1 MSERSELI
9 GRRGSLPVF
18 AADGAHA
25 TSAGV
30 LGSLPISYHHGEA
43 ASGGVT
49 VIGGS
54 SGWPRAA
61 ATAIRAGAA
70 AVIVTA
76 PEPEDLSPL
85 RSGGLIVVDSV
96 WAANPVVAS
105 AGAALRFAATA
116 GARLECRVRIGVGR
130 SLPAVL
136 LDQLSLIRALL
147 APATD
152 LHILH
157 HCEHGFVGEARAAGI
172 AVDLSAICTDAAP
185 ERADARLLTADG
197 SVQVLIPHGDT
208 AQPALLTVTGPYGA
222 LLAPTSY
229 ESGHRAAWRRLHHLL
244 STGERCTDLDDLEA
258 DIATASIYPEG

>member
-1 MSERSELI
+1 MSD
-9 GRRGSLPVF
+9 SLPVF
-18 AADGAHA
+18 AAGA

-30 LGSLPISYHHGEA
+30 LASLPASYHHSEA

-54 SGWPRAA
+54 RGWPRAA

-70 AVIVTA
+70 GVIVTA

-85 RSGGLIVVDSV
+85 RSGGLIVVDSI
-96 WAANPVVAS
+96 WATNPVAAS
-105 AGAALRFAATA
+105 AGAAFRSAASP
-116 GARLECRVRIGVGR
+116 GSRLECRVRVAVGR
-130 SLPAVL
+130 SLAAVL

-147 APATD
+147 APATE
-152 LHILH
+152 LRILH
-157 HCEHGFVGEARAAGI
+157 RSEHGFVAEASAAGI
-172 AVDLSAICTDAAP
+172 AVDLSAICTDSAP
-185 ERADARLLTADG
+185 QQASARLLTVDG
-197 SVQVLIPHGDT
+197 GVHVQIPDGTT
-208 AQPALLTVTGPYGA
+208 AQPALLTVTGPDGT
-222 LLAPTSY
+222 LLAPTRY